1 MLRSERVAC
10 KRMVLSPCSGSSW
23 GCGAARLAC
32 RSKMTERERA
42 SACASACQARRVC
55 ESLFSTTFCNSYGQY
70 TCAADTCSSFH
81 FVSLLLL
88 PSRTCQTIKTS
99 PHSLGCVR
107 GFLLSSPERYFLVR
121 SPCPSKTRGLLG
133 HLAWR
138 LYRRLHL
145 ACAFL
150 EKPACLASPLPSWW

>member
-1 MLRSERVAC
+1 MRVFPAHQ
-10 KRMVLSPCSGSSW
+10 
-23 GCGAARLAC
+23 
-32 RSKMTERERA
+32 RA
-42 SACASACQARRVC
+42 SAPPRRGRRPARVPASHSTTRAAQGAGTRVC

-81 FVSLLLL
+81 FLSTSAFQNM
-88 PSRTCQTIKTS
+88 PNNKTS

-107 GFLLSSPERYFLVR
+107 GSLLSSPERYFLVR
-121 SPCPSKTRGLLG
+121 SPCPSKTRGLPG